1 MAFFI
6 YLSFYKIRCLNYIPI
21 NLQYYN
27 VAKISLLRKFLSMNE
42 QSRIFDFMYHQQEK
56 FPKNDMLTA
65 KINNAWE
72 PLSTN
77 KVVDIV
83 NKLSAGLLKIGVGGN
98 DMTVENQDKVAL
110 ISRNRPEWIMLDLA
124 CQQIGAILCPIYPTT
139 NVNELEFIFNDAEIK
154 IAFVSGDDIL
164 QKVNDIKNKV
174 PSLKDTYDFDKVDGV
189 KYWKDLLENVTTD
202 DLTNLETIKNNIKAS
217 HCATIIYTSG
227 TTGFPKGVMLS
238 HRNIVSNVMNG
249 IKSFPFSDNVEG
261 RSLSFLP
268 LNHIFERLASYIF
281 MCSGHSIYFAESMEM
296 IGENLKE
303 VKPTVFCTVP
313 RLLEKVYEKIMA
325 KGSEL
330 TGLKKQLFFWSVDL
344 ANKYD
349 NLKSGGF
356 KYNLELALAN
366 KLIFSKWREALG
378 GNISYIITGGAACQV
393 RLLRIFNAARIPIYE
408 GYGPTENSP
417 VISVNRREKGGM
429 KFGTVGPVMEG
440 QEVKLLEDGEIC
452 VKGPS
457 VMMGYYKRAELT
469 AETIK
474 DGWLLTGDIG
484 IFEDNKF
491 LKITDRKKELFKTS
505 GGKYVAPQPI
515 ENKMKES
522 PFVEQIIIIGA
533 EQKFVG
539 ALIIPSMPNLKEWMR
554 TQDIAFT
561 TNEDAVHNPKVRGLY
576 KELIEAFN
584 KFFNHVEQ
592 VKKFELLPNE
602 WTIESGELTPT
613 LKLKRKV
620 IMEKFKPAIE
630 RIYQ

>member
-1 MAFFI
+1 
-6 YLSFYKIRCLNYIPI
+6 
-21 NLQYYN
+21 
-27 VAKISLLRKFLSMNE
+27 MNE
-42 QSRIFDFMYHQQEK
+42 HSRIFDFMYYQQEH
-56 FPKNDMLTA
+56 FPKNDMFA
-65 KINNAWE
+65 SKINNVWE
-72 PLSTN
+72 PISTTET
-77 KVVDIV
+77 VVLV
-83 NKLSAGLLKIGVGGN
+83 NKLSAGLLNIGVGGN
-98 DMTVENQDKVAL
+98 DMTVEKQDKIGL
-110 ISRNRPEWIMLDLA
+110 ISRNRPEWLMLDLA

-139 NVNELEFIFNDAEIK
+139 NVSELEFIFNDAEIK
-154 IAFVSGDDIL
+154 IAFVSGNDIL
-164 QKVNDIKNKV
+164 QKVNDIKFKV
-174 PSLKDTYDFDKVDGV
+174 PSLMNVYDFDVADGV
-189 KYWKDLLENVTTD
+189 KFWKDLLNSVTD
-202 DLTNLETIKNNIKAS
+202 DDLQKLELVKETIKAH

-238 HRNIVSNVMNG
+238 HRNIVSNVENG
-249 IKSFPFSDNVEG
+249 KISFPFNDNVQG
-261 RSLSFLP
+261 RTLSFLP

-281 MCSGHSIYFAESMEM
+281 MSSGHSIYFAESMET
-296 IGENLKE
+296 IGDNLKE

-313 RLLEKVYEKIMA
+313 RLLEKVYEKIMV

-330 TGLKKQLFFWSVDL
+330 KGVKRQLFFWAVDL

-349 NLKSGGF
+349 NLKSGGLI
-356 KYNLELALAN
+356 YDLQLALAN
-366 KLIFSKWREALG
+366 KLIFNKWREALG
-378 GNISYIITGGAACQV
+378 NNISYIITGGAACQV
-393 RLLRIFNAARIPIYE
+393 RLLRIFNAARIPIFE

-440 QEVKLLEDGEIC
+440 QEVKLLEDNEIC

-457 VMMGYYKRAELT
+457 VMMGYYKRPELT

-484 IFEDNKF
+484 VFEGKF

-539 ALIIPSMPNLKEWMR
+539 ALIVPSMPSLKEWMR
-554 TQDIAFT
+554 TQDIPFT
-561 TNEDAVHNPKVRGLY
+561 TNEDAVHNPKVRELY
-576 KELIEAFN
+576 KELIESFN

-620 IMEKFKPAIE
+620 IMEKFNPAIE